1 MQQPNSAPGWDNFTA
16 RQIMEEPDEAAIER
30 PGKRRGAAKASPS
43 LSELLLQAI
52 QAAGARRGRITRAER
67 IREAT
72 LLEVL
77 TTAIRKAR

>member
-16 RQIMEEPDEAAIER
+16 RQIMEEPDGAAIDR
-30 PGKRRGAAKASPS
+30 QGKRRAAKTSPS
-43 LSELLLQAI
+43 LSALLLEAI
-52 QAAGARRGRITRAER
+52 QAAGTRRGRITRAEH

-77 TTAIRKAR
+77 TTAIRRTR